1 MTAPRLVVGIAVI
14 LCLFGR
20 GAMAAPTSTS
30 PLEDSAMV
38 IAEGD
43 EAVIENDL
51 RALASGGVDMAVI
64 VMRSLGGSS
73 IESVANFAAVEW
85 TSGKA
90 ETQPSAVLVIAIQ
103 DRKSRIE
110 VNDAFRGNFPD
121 SRAQVILD
129 NVRGFLRSS
138 DYAGAVRA
146 VITDVGKAARGEAPD
161 LESPNPQSNLPASSP
176 VSTTTTTTGSS
187 YRGKSDNTVMY
198 LVIGGIAFIFGM
210 GALWAAAA
218 RKSNF
223 TLSHDGSVKTLQR
236 SFFIDWMWHSA
247 KLVGWLGFIIFII
260 AAASGSSSS
269 NTSSSWGGSSS
280 SGGSSNSGF
289 GGGSSSGGG
298 GGGWSGGGASSSW

>member
-1 MTAPRLVVGIAVI
+1 
-14 LCLFGR
+14 
-20 GAMAAPTSTS
+20 
-30 PLEDSAMV
+30 MV

-103 DRKSRIE
+103 DRTSRIE
-110 VNDAFRGNFPD
+110 VNDAFRGKFPD

-161 LESPNPQSNLPASSP
+161 LESPNPQSNLPASQPAS
-176 VSTTTTTTGSS
+176 STTTDTGSS
-187 YRGKSDNTVMY
+187 SYRRRSDNTVMY

-218 RKSNF
+218 RKSSF

-236 SFFIDWMWHSA
+236 SFFVDWMWHSA
-247 KLVGWLGFIIFII
+247 KIVGWLGFIIFII

-280 SGGSSNSGF
+280 SGGSSSGGF
-289 GGGSSSGGG
+289 SGGGSSGG

>member
-1 MTAPRLVVGIAVI
+1 MKALLI
-14 LCLFGR
+14 LLALAR
-20 GAMAAPTSTS
+20 VAAAEPTSTS

-38 IAEGD
+38 IGEGD

-51 RALASGGVDMAVI
+51 RQLSTAGVDLAVI
-64 VMRSLGGSS
+64 VTRRLGGVA
-73 IESVANFAAVEW
+73 IESYAHDAAVQW

-90 ETQPSAVLVIAIQ
+90 ESASSAVLVIAID

-110 VNDAFRGNFPD
+110 VNDTFRPKFAD

-129 NVRGFLRSS
+129 NIRGYLRAG

-146 VITDVGKAARGEAPD
+146 VITDVGKASRGEPPD
-161 LESPNPQSNLPASSP
+161 LESPNPQASLPVTTQPSSP
-176 VSTTTTTTGSS
+176 PSASSS
-187 YRGKSDNTVMY
+187 YRGKSDHTVLY
-198 LVIGGIAFIFGM
+198 LVIGGIAFILGM

-236 SFFIDWMWHSA
+236 PFIVDWLWHSA
-247 KLVGWLGFIIFII
+247 KLVGWFGFIIFII
-260 AAASGSSSS
+260 ATASGNSSS
-269 NTSSSWGGSSS
+269 NTSSSWGSSTGSSS
-280 SGGSSNSGF
+280 SGGGFSG
-289 GGGSSSGGG
+289 SSGGS